1 MARKRMFRLDVLDTD
16 AFLDMPLSTQA
27 LYFHLCLRADDDGF
41 VGNPKRIAVVV
52 GASLDDLKLLIA
64 KRFVLA
70 FEDGVIVIKHWRMHN
85 TIQKDRY
92 TPTKYQD
99 DLNLLKLN
107 GNSSYSLSDHGIV
120 PNEIE
125 AKSDGKKKGLSSAR
139 HLRLQAKKESSLP
152 YDFENSIRIAFNGE
166 RCPICGCV
174 MTIGDNQCMPTVQHN
189 KPISLGGKHEI
200 SNISVIC
207 RSCNSSIQNKVETE
221 PYNTDK
227 VIEKWN
233 AILGMDREC
242 VGNVS
247 ADIDIDLDIDKGT
260 DKDLEVGIYNN
271 IRSSQNK
278 DFKEGNTYSSCSEP
292 FCENSELEADVE
304 LIPLNDGS
312 GWRPSISL
320 YEEYC
325 KLYPN
330 VDINAAFKRIRA
342 WCISNPTKC
351 KTRRGVKRFINSWLS
366 REQDAGGRRKKSL
379 ADINWDEV

>member
-1 MARKRMFRLDVLDTD
+1 MPTRSSGMSTKEGDEMARKRMFRLDVLDTD

-41 VGNPKRIAVVV
+41 IGNPKRVAVII

-85 TIQKDRY
+85 TIQNDRY
-92 TPTKYQD
+92 VPTKYQD
-99 DLNLLKLN
+99 DLSRLTVKDNKSYTML
-107 GNSSYSLSDHGIV
+107 GNKM
-120 PNEIE
+120 ET
-125 AKSDGKKKGLSSAR
+125 K
-139 HLRLQAKKESSLP
+139 
-152 YDFENSIRIAFNGE
+152 
-166 RCPICGCV
+166 C
-174 MTIGDNQCMPTVQHN
+174 
-189 KPISLGGKHEI
+189 
-200 SNISVIC
+200 
-207 RSCNSSIQNKVETE
+207 IQ
-221 PYNTDK
+221 
-227 VIEKWN
+227 
-233 AILGMDREC
+233 
-242 VGNVS
+242 NVS
-247 ADIDIDLDIDKGT
+247 ADIDIDLDIDKGG

-292 FCENSELEADVE
+292 FSENSELEADVE

-320 YEEYC
+320 YDEYC